1 MRTVKH
7 KIKPLTTEQKTKF
20 FAVAYAYQFEKNY
33 FSDLFSRF
41 SRKTFKQ
48 IDDENIIFNC
58 VNNSFIYIQ
67 NQLVKSQYQSVNN
80 LQARTWKMALKEAY
94 ELHVKT
100 YEAQVALLKDIVHRK
115 IYTFY
120 QNLDII
126 IPLLT
131 NTQVTKKEQEQ
142 PCEQEKKQNLKNKSV
157 QSNNVLESSEA
168 KADSIDIE
176 VKQDLFIKLSILF
189 HKLFIL

>member
-20 FAVAYAYQFEKNY
+20 FAVAYAYQSEKNY
-33 FSDLFSRF
+33 FSDLFSKF

-48 IDDENIIFNC
+48 IDDEQIVFNC
-58 VNNSFIYIQ
+58 VNNNFISIQ

-80 LQARTWKMALKEAY
+80 LQARAWKMALKEAY
-94 ELHVKT
+94 ELHIRT

-120 QNLDII
+120 QDLDISDVSTV
-126 IPLLT
+126 LK
-131 NTQVTKKEQEQ
+131 NTQEAKQEQEQ
-142 PCEQEKKQNLKNKSV
+142 SLKNKSV
-157 QSNNVLESSEA
+157 EYNNVPESSES
-168 KADSIDIE
+168 KADLTEIE
-176 VKQDLFIKLSILF
+176 VKQDPLLNFLTYTINYLFYNYSTFK
-189 HKLFIL
+189 

>member
-20 FAVAYAYQFEKNY
+20 FAVAYAYQSEKNY

-41 SRKTFKQ
+41 SRKTFKK

-58 VNNSFIYIQ
+58 VNNSFISIQ

-80 LQARTWKMALKEAY
+80 LQARAWKMALKEAY
-94 ELHVKT
+94 DLHVRT
-100 YEAQVALLKDIVHRK
+100 YESQVALLKDIVHRK

-120 QNLDII
+120 QDSDLDIT
-126 IPLLT
+126 LLE
-131 NTQVTKKEQEQ
+131 NTQGAKQEQ
-142 PCEQEKKQNLKNKSV
+142 LCKQKQKLKNENKQKTAKSG
-157 QSNNVLESSEA
+157 
-168 KADSIDIE
+168 K
-176 VKQDLFIKLSILF
+176 
-189 HKLFIL
+189 